1 VHGHAVAEGPDA
13 ELAHQRE
20 VFAPASVVAAPLHLI
35 HTQGALPDGWG
46 AVLDAGG
53 EHEKWAG
60 GGTSVGHTQQECKD
74 GTQARGGELGSRIR
88 TEMIDI
94 TDELAIDERELEER
108 FIRASG
114 PGGQNV
120 NKVSTAVQLRFEIDP
135 SSLPLEVKTRLRR
148 LGGKRVT
155 ADGVLVIDSR
165 EHRTQA
171 QNREAARARLV
182 ALLQRAAHRPKSR
195 HRTRPTARAHERRIQ
210 SKKKRGEIKE
220 ARRPAADE

>member
-1 VHGHAVAEGPDA
+1 
-13 ELAHQRE
+13 
-20 VFAPASVVAAPLHLI
+20 
-35 HTQGALPDGWG
+35 
-46 AVLDAGG
+46 
-53 EHEKWAG
+53 
-60 GGTSVGHTQQECKD
+60 
-74 GTQARGGELGSRIR
+74 
-88 TEMIDI
+88 MIDI

-108 FIRASG
+108 FVRASG

-120 NKVSTAVQLRFEIDP
+120 NKVSTAVQLRFEIDA
-135 SSLPLEVKTRLRR
+135 SSLPLDVRTRLRSLAGR
-148 LGGKRVT
+148 RVT
-155 ADGVLVIDSR
+155 VDGVLVIDSR

-195 HRTRPTARAHERRIQ
+195 RSTRPSAGARERRIQ